1 MAVMK
6 KGNFSIDIGFFK
18 LGADFEESDRQCA
31 WELYTELATRIA
43 VTGKSE
49 DRDCTDFS
57 GEVYAESLASLF
69 VFFGEARKIM
79 RQFPVCST
87 YVRPRKILGINTG
100 AGIENHLG
108 ALIHRSIRD
117 VLRPFLEQWQAD
129 YRYWWENISDKDLP
143 PFERQKEYPNLTSM
157 ISQWSDVRAIMRAI
171 QDELVTMY
179 KLVDV
184 NKLTKL
190 D

>member
-6 KGNFSIDIGFFK
+6 KGNFSIDIGFLK

-43 VTGKSE
+43 VTGKSK

-57 GEVYAESLASLF
+57 GEVYAESLSSLHT
-69 VFFGEARKIM
+69 FFGEARKIM

-87 YVRPRKILGINTG
+87 YVKPRKLLGIRTG

-108 ALIHRSIRD
+108 ALIHRAMRD
-117 VLRPFLEQWQAD
+117 VLRPFLETWQAV
-129 YRYWWENISDKDLP
+129 N
-143 PFERQKEYPNLTSM
+143 
-157 ISQWSDVRAIMRAI
+157 WSLFNGRHEARRALSTAGRFGRLRRMALAVRR
-171 QDELVTMY
+171 T
-179 KLVDV
+179 
-184 NKLTKL
+184 
-190 D
+190 

>member
-6 KGNFSIDIGFFK
+6 KGNFSIDIGFLK

-43 VTGKSE
+43 VTGKSK

-57 GEVYAESLASLF
+57 GEVYAESLASLHT
-69 VFFGEARKIM
+69 FFGEARKIM
-79 RQFPVCST
+79 RQFPV
-87 YVRPRKILGINTG
+87 GAIN
-100 AGIENHLG
+100 AKGIENHLG
-108 ALIHRSIRD
+108 ALIHRAIRD
-117 VLRPFLEQWQAD
+117 VLRPFLETWQAD
-129 YRYWWENISDKDLP
+129 YRFWWENTGDKALP
-143 PFERQKEYPNLTSM
+143 PFERQKAYPKLNDM

-171 QDELVTMY
+171 QDELVSMY

-184 NKLTKL
+184 TKFS
-190 D
+190 